1 MYLKTLELVGFKSF
15 ADKTRLEFEPGMT
28 AIVGPNGCGK
38 SNVADAIR
46 WVLGEQS
53 AKAMRGAKMEDVIFN
68 GTDAAKP
75 LGMAEVSMTLADCEA
90 SLALGFN
97 EVTVTRRVFR
107 SGEGQY
113 FINKAPCRLKD
124 IQRLFMDTGIGTNS
138 YSLMEQ
144 GRIDRILSSRPEDRR
159 EVFEEASGIT
169 KYKADKREAIRK
181 LDQTEQNLLRLAD
194 ILREVKRQIIS
205 LQRQAGKAR
214 RYQELHTRLREVD
227 LFATRERMGELDQ
240 AVTALETRVAELAA
254 QDEAARAEIATVEE
268 QAGGLRQH
276 LAATENLISEAMEA
290 AVRARTELE
299 RLRDQ
304 LRNNDDRRQ
313 ELQQL
318 AERDSKDASEA
329 RARLEQH
336 ELTLAEQ
343 QELRTRHEAARA
355 AAEKE
360 LAEHAARLSACEKSL
375 DENARLLHRLRT
387 EQLESESRVAHLQN
401 ELSTLEAEERTNILR
416 RERLA
421 AEHAELQRNQQIFQT
436 RSTEVTAR
444 QTELKAQ
451 TAGLQEQLQLLTTQ
465 RRDKATAVGGIK
477 QEISEL
483 RAKVAAR
490 KAQIDMLQASQ
501 AQREGFPEG
510 AKWVL
515 DPKTQLPVARTQIIG
530 SLAEQLRADA
540 GYELA
545 LEAALRPW
553 LDAIVVQDDAAA
565 AALLLELEK
574 SGRGSARLVMVAGST
589 PAAVADTGDLLV
601 RHVRCADP
609 IRPLLERMLG
619 ATQVV
624 DTVAQIPSP
633 VPAGAIFVTRQGV
646 RLAADGVAEFW
657 KRGSTQQNPL
667 ARRQLLADWQDQLAA
682 LLTDVQNREEALAR
696 LQQEETSVEEAAAA
710 ARERMEES
718 RRALAVV
725 EGEGQVIA
733 REAKQAAQRVETV
746 AWELKSLTEQN
757 AGGDERRTAIHQGID
772 AQRQRQSDIRTAI
785 STRTEEARDLE
796 TRRGQA
802 LSDVTERRVLFS
814 ESKQQVEA
822 ARSRIEQIDAR
833 VRELKALI
841 EERSRGVLGYQKR
854 IEELVAASASA
865 QQQIPPL
872 EQQVQAHNQRLDEAR
887 GKRDIMNASLS
898 AQETELRMKREV
910 LEQLRQRR
918 SQGDVELA
926 EQRMRRQTLLDRVV
940 SEYRITSDQ
949 ITSAPEPAWDNDQR
963 PDRETMETMIAE
975 LRTKLEAMGP
985 VNLVAIE
992 EHRELEERLAF
1003 LTTQQTDLVNA
1014 KQQLMDLIR
1023 EINKK
1028 TTEMFSDTFEK
1039 VNINFQEMFTKL
1051 FGGGQAKLVLV
1062 DEADVLESGIEIIA
1076 RPPGKKLQTVSLLS
1090 GGERTMTAVALLFS
1104 LYLVKPSPFCVL
1116 DELDAALDEANIGRF
1131 VKTVQGFVENS
1142 QFVVITH
1149 NRMTISAA
1157 GVLYGVTMAQQ
1168 GISKIVSVKFNE
1180 GARPEPVAPV
1190 TGVAAAASP
1199 TPATPTAEESAPA
1212 EG

>member
-421 AEHAELQRNQQIFQT
+421 AEHAAALSALESRLIGEQRDLENRFAAE
-436 RSTEVTAR
+436 RSQLEAGFAAERAR
-444 QTELKAQ
+444 MDSA
-451 TAGLQEQLQLLTTQ
+451 
-465 RRDKATAVGGIK
+465 ATA
-477 QEISEL
+477 ERTNL
-483 RAKVAAR
+483 RAAAE
-490 KAQIDMLQASQ
+490 AEML
-501 AQREGFPEG
+501 AQRSRF
-510 AKWVL
+510 
-515 DPKTQLPVARTQIIG
+515 T
-530 SLAEQLRADA
+530 AEQ
-540 GYELA
+540 
-545 LEAALRPW
+545 
-553 LDAIVVQDDAAA
+553 
-565 AALLLELEK
+565 
-574 SGRGSARLVMVAGST
+574 
-589 PAAVADTGDLLV
+589 
-601 RHVRCADP
+601 
-609 IRPLLERMLG
+609 
-619 ATQVV
+619 
-624 DTVAQIPSP
+624 
-633 VPAGAIFVTRQGV
+633 
-646 RLAADGVAEFW
+646 
-657 KRGSTQQNPL
+657 
-667 ARRQLLADWQDQLAA
+667 
-682 LLTDVQNREEALAR
+682 
-696 LQQEETSVEEAAAA
+696 EAAAA
-710 ARERMEES
+710 AHAAAMAELSQERDDLEKGLTS
-718 RRALAVV
+718 ARQAGRRLEAELA
-725 EGEGQVIA
+725 
-733 REAKQAAQRVETV
+733 AA
-746 AWELKSLTEQN
+746 
-757 AGGDERRTAIHQGID
+757 RTAIADRDHALTEHQ
-772 AQRQRQSDIRTAI
+772 AAI
-785 STRTEEARDLE
+785 AARD
-796 TRRGQA
+796 
-802 LSDVTERRVLFS
+802 
-814 ESKQQVEA
+814 
-822 ARSRIEQIDAR
+822 
-833 VRELKALI
+833 
-841 EERSRGVLGYQKR
+841 
-854 IEELVAASASA
+854 
-865 QQQIPPL
+865 
-872 EQQVQAHNQRLDEAR
+872 QRL
-887 GKRDIMNASLS
+887 
-898 AQETELRMKREV
+898 
-910 LEQLRQRR
+910 
-918 SQGDVELA
+918 
-926 EQRMRRQTLLDRVV
+926 
-940 SEYRITSDQ
+940 
-949 ITSAPEPAWDNDQR
+949 
-963 PDRETMETMIAE
+963 AE
-975 LRTKLEAMGP
+975 LGA
-985 VNLVAIE
+985 
-992 EHRELEERLAF
+992 
-1003 LTTQQTDLVNA
+1003 Q
-1014 KQQLMDLIR
+1014 
-1023 EINKK
+1023 
-1028 TTEMFSDTFEK
+1028 
-1039 VNINFQEMFTKL
+1039 
-1051 FGGGQAKLVLV
+1051 
-1062 DEADVLESGIEIIA
+1062 
-1076 RPPGKKLQTVSLLS
+1076 
-1090 GGERTMTAVALLFS
+1090 
-1104 LYLVKPSPFCVL
+1104 L
-1116 DELDAALDEANIGRF
+1116 DELEGENATYQEQVLKAYQKIKNDEAVVARAKKALAIALTALD
-1131 VKTVQGFVENS
+1131 S
-1142 QFVVITH
+1142 
-1149 NRMTISAA
+1149 
-1157 GVLYGVTMAQQ
+1157 
-1168 GISKIVSVKFNE
+1168 
-1180 GARPEPVAPV
+1180 EPKP
-1190 TGVAAAASP
+1190 S
-1199 TPATPTAEESAPA
+1199 
-1212 EG
+1212 

>member
-1 MYLKTLELVGFKSF
+1 
-15 ADKTRLEFEPGMT
+15 
-28 AIVGPNGCGK
+28 
-38 SNVADAIR
+38 
-46 WVLGEQS
+46 
-53 AKAMRGAKMEDVIFN
+53 
-68 GTDAAKP
+68 
-75 LGMAEVSMTLADCEA
+75 
-90 SLALGFN
+90 
-97 EVTVTRRVFR
+97 
-107 SGEGQY
+107 
-113 FINKAPCRLKD
+113 
-124 IQRLFMDTGIGTNS
+124 
-138 YSLMEQ
+138 
-144 GRIDRILSSRPEDRR
+144 
-159 EVFEEASGIT
+159 
-169 KYKADKREAIRK
+169 
-181 LDQTEQNLLRLAD
+181 
-194 ILREVKRQIIS
+194 
-205 LQRQAGKAR
+205 
-214 RYQELHTRLREVD
+214 
-227 LFATRERMGELDQ
+227 
-240 AVTALETRVAELAA
+240 VAELAA

-336 ELTLAEQ
+336 ELTLTEQ
-343 QELRTRHEAARA
+343 QELRTRHEAARV

-421 AEHAELQRNQQIFQT
+421 AEHAELQRNQQLFQT

-444 QTELKAQ
+444 QAELKTQ
-451 TAGLQEQLQLLTTQ
+451 TTGLQEQLQVLTSQ

-515 DPKTQLPVARTQIIG
+515 DPKTQLPIPRTQIIG

-553 LDAIVVQDDAAA
+553 LDAIVVQDDTSA
-565 AALLLELEK
+565 AALLLELER

-589 PAAVADTGDLLV
+589 PAAPADEGDLLV

-657 KRGSTQQNPL
+657 KRGSAQQNPL

-833 VRELKALI
+833 VRELKSLI

-872 EQQVQAHNQRLDEAR
+872 EQQVQSHNQRLDEAR

-963 PDRETMETMIAE
+963 PDRETMETMLAE
-975 LRTKLEAMGP
+975 LRTKLEAMGAGQP
-985 VNLVAIE
+985 GG
-992 EHRELEERLAF
+992 HRGASRAGGALA
-1003 LTTQQTDLVNA
+1003 
-1014 KQQLMDLIR
+1014 
-1023 EINKK
+1023 
-1028 TTEMFSDTFEK
+1028 S
-1039 VNINFQEMFTKL
+1039 
-1051 FGGGQAKLVLV
+1051 
-1062 DEADVLESGIEIIA
+1062 S
-1076 RPPGKKLQTVSLLS
+1076 
-1090 GGERTMTAVALLFS
+1090 
-1104 LYLVKPSPFCVL
+1104 
-1116 DELDAALDEANIGRF
+1116 
-1131 VKTVQGFVENS
+1131 
-1142 QFVVITH
+1142 
-1149 NRMTISAA
+1149 
-1157 GVLYGVTMAQQ
+1157 
-1168 GISKIVSVKFNE
+1168 
-1180 GARPEPVAPV
+1180 
-1190 TGVAAAASP
+1190 
-1199 TPATPTAEESAPA
+1199 
-1212 EG
+1212 